1 MDKDQLNWNRYA
13 MHIDLYKFY
22 FDLIIKINI
31 FYYGITGAILSF
43 YLSSN
48 ANNTHLEYALLL
60 PIFFGICFTMLCIV
74 GDRLLVFSQADIDN
88 LARNMNL
95 EIAVETS
102 SLNYL
107 MRTSAVIA
115 GLSSLVI
122 LWMFCSTTI

>member
-1 MDKDQLNWNRYA
+1 
-13 MHIDLYKFY
+13 
-22 FDLIIKINI
+22 
-31 FYYGITGAILSF
+31 
-43 YLSSN
+43 
-48 ANNTHLEYALLL
+48 
-60 PIFFGICFTMLCIV
+60 MLCIV